1 MNLGVTMIE
10 ELQLINFKCYSEH
23 RVPFKSTT
31 VIVGE
36 NNAGKS
42 TIIEALRIVSIIA
55 SRYKN
60 LQYNKP
66 PDWIDIPLG
75 HKGITPSLKEYD
87 FHFESVTHRYSKRLA
102 QIKAFFTTGE
112 SIEVYIGGEGKVFA
126 IMRDKNKN
134 VIRDRRQAS
143 TTDFPTVLIL
153 PQISPLLLEEKKLN
167 KEYINKNRFSRLA
180 SRHFRNQISIYREN
194 HKKFRALVET
204 SWEGC
209 QILSIDKYG
218 NLNEEYLS
226 LLVRD
231 TDFTAEVGWMGHGL
245 QMWLQ
250 IMWFLSFTEKD
261 NVVIL
266 DEPDT
271 YMHAD
276 LQRKII
282 RLLLEEQYKQLIV
295 ATHSIE
301 IISEIEPENILVV
314 DKTKKASRFTNTI
327 PAVQKLIDSIG
338 AVHNIQLMRLW
349 KCKKCIFVEGK
360 DLTIL
365 KPLYS
370 TLFPKAEIPID
381 IIPHTPIGG
390 WSGWKYAI
398 GSSMFLKNNADETI
412 YVYCILDSDYYT
424 KKQIEDRLKEAEK
437 KGVKLH
443 IWERKEIENYLI
455 VPKAISRIINRETNL
470 GIRADESKII
480 EQIEM
485 ICNNLRF
492 ETFNNISNEIRKEN
506 PRESEKANKI
516 ADEIVEEHWKSID
529 GKLTLV
535 SGKEVLERLSDWS
548 NAEYHVSIGKIKI
561 AKELRE
567 EEILPE
573 MKKVLQAIE
582 QRLDSI

>member
-1 MNLGVTMIE
+1 MIK
-10 ELQLINFKCYSEH
+10 ELQLINFKCYSQH
-23 RVPFKSTT
+23 RVPFKSNTI
-31 VIVGE
+31 IVGE

-42 TIIEALRIVSIIA
+42 TIIEALRIISIIA
-55 SRYKN
+55 SKYKHIN
-60 LQYNKP
+60 YNKP
-66 PDWIDIPLG
+66 PDWLDVPVG
-75 HKGITPSLKEYD
+75 HKGIIPSLKEYD
-87 FHFESVTHRYSKRLA
+87 FHFEYVSYYYNDNTA
-102 QIKAFFTTGE
+102 QIKAIFTTGE
-112 SIEVYIGGEGKVFA
+112 SIEVYVGGEDKIFA
-126 IMRDKNKN
+126 VIRDKNNSVIKN
-134 VIRDRRQAS
+134 KSEAS
-143 TTDFPTVLIL
+143 AINLPAVLIL
-153 PQISPLLLEEKKLN
+153 PEISPLSLEEKMLMKDTVKRKL
-167 KEYINKNRFSRLA
+167 FSRLS
-180 SRHFRNQISIYREN
+180 SRHFRNQILIYPEQREEF
-194 HKKFRALVET
+194 KELVET

-209 QILSIDKYG
+209 QIVSIDNNGK
-218 NLNEEYLS
+218 LNEEDLS
-226 LLVRD
+226 LIVRD
-231 TDFTAEVGWMGHGL
+231 TDFSAEVGWMGHGL

-250 IMWFLSFTEKD
+250 IMWFLSFTKKD
-261 NVVIL
+261 DIVIL

-282 RLLLEEQYKQLIV
+282 RLLLEKQYKQLIV

-314 DKTKKASRFTNTI
+314 DKTKQTSRFTNTI
-327 PAVQKLIDSIG
+327 PAVQKLIDNIG

-349 KCKKCIFVEGK
+349 KCKKCIFVEGE

-365 KPLYS
+365 KPLHS

-381 IIPHTPIGG
+381 MIPNTPIGG

-412 YVYCILDSDYYT
+412 YVYCILDSDFYT
-424 KKQIEDRLKEAEK
+424 KNQIEDRLKEAEK

-455 VPKAISRIINRETNL
+455 VPKAISRIINLETNL
-470 GIRADESKII
+470 DIRADEPKII

-485 ICNNLRF
+485 ICDNLRF
-492 ETFNNISNEIRKEN
+492 DTFNNISNEIRKEN
-506 PRESEKANKI
+506 PRESEKANKK
-516 ADEIVEEHWKSID
+516 ANEIVEEHWNSLD

-535 SGKEVLERLSDWS
+535 SGKEVLARLSDWS
-548 NAEYHVSIGKIKI
+548 QAEYHVSLSSKKI
-561 AKELRE
+561 AKEMRE
-567 EEILPE
+567 EEILSE